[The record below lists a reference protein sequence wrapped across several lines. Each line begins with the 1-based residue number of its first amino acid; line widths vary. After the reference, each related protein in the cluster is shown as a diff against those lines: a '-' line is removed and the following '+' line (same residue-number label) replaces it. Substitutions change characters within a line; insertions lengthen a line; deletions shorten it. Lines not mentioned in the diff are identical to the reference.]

1 MPVYRHTIRNFPNP
15 ENRFL
20 FIHIPRTAGRFF
32 TENIKSNNFE
42 LEDSFVWKSIDGV
55 EPAHFHKEMYE
66 KYLDVSDIP
75 HMTIVRNPIDRFIST
90 SIFLTRM
97 YGDGIQE
104 LMEDPMMFGMM
115 LENFPLTEG
124 VNWFRPQMDFISSKT
139 DIWKFEWGFGVDFEE
154 WVSDLLNV
162 KFVMKDMPYKKLT
175 TNESKKLV
183 KTDRL
188 IDNIK
193 QLYRQDIETFYPELA
208 TSLQEGAEEKT

>member
-1 MPVYRHTIRNFPNP
+1 
-15 ENRFL
+15 
-20 FIHIPRTAGRFF
+20 
-32 TENIKSNNFE
+32 
-42 LEDSFVWKSIDGV
+42 
-55 EPAHFHKEMYE
+55 MYE

-97 YGDGIQE
+97 YGDDIQE